1 MARSSVT
8 RYKKVRF
15 ESFLTKRVGT
25 VTEKDNE
32 EENEKIFTTL
42 TLDQESLRTS
52 LERTRTFIKVQQP
65 TPETSVPNIEK
76 RFAVK
81 NKLGEGAF
89 GLVEL
94 LEDNHIG
101 RNVAR
106 KSFKHTDQMAFLEY
120 EREVHIVGRLDH
132 PGIPMIFDV
141 GVDKEHP
148 YLLMKYVEGRTLRD
162 IIMDLARGKKA
173 THAKYPFVRRAN
185 IIKELSRVLIAA
197 HNKGIVH
204 RDIKPANIMVSD
216 NGEVY
221 LMDWGIAMD
230 ININDTEDTI
240 CGTPLYMPPEQ
251 VKGGPIKPYTD
262 TFSLGMVFYHLMTLH
277 PPRKIKPLN
286 SMLRS
291 IATEI
296 PPSPDTRYHKSQGY
310 NPSEYRSIIERAIA
324 LDPKNRY
331 QSAIEMLE
339 DLENVLNGN
348 ICGRC
353 PRTVLKGYVYKYFAF
368 VDKKAYSALGLSAIV
383 LLIIVLLLVGLGVLL
398 GSMI

>member
-1 MARSSVT
+1 MT
-8 RYKKVRF
+8 
-15 ESFLTKRVGT
+15 
-25 VTEKDNE
+25 NE
-32 EENEKIFTTL
+32 HKEEHKEEQNEDIFTTL
-42 TLDQESLRTS
+42 TLDQKNLRAT
-52 LERTRTFIKVQQP
+52 LEQTRTFIKVKQP

-106 KSFKHTDQMAFLEY
+106 KSFKHADQMAFLEY

-148 YLLMKYVEGRTLRD
+148 YLLMKYVEGRTLRE
-162 IIMDLARGKKA
+162 IIMKLARGTKEF
-173 THAKYPFVRRAN
+173 HIKYPFIRRAN
-185 IIKELSRVLIAA
+185 IIKELLRILIAS
-197 HNKGIVH
+197 HDKGIVH
-204 RDIKPANIMVSD
+204 RDIKPANIMVAD

-251 VKGGPIKPYTD
+251 VKGEPIGPYTD
-262 TFSLGMVFYHLMTLH
+262 TYSLGMVFYHLMTLH
-277 PPRKIKPLN
+277 PPRKIKPLD

-296 PPSPDTRYHKSQGY
+296 PPPPDTRYHKSQGY
-310 NPSEYRSIIERAIA
+310 NPSEYRPIIERAIS
-324 LDPKNRY
+324 LDPVNRY
-331 QSAIEMLE
+331 QSAKDMLE

-348 ICGRC
+348 ICGSC
-353 PRTVLKGYVYKYFAF
+353 PRTIIKGYVYKYFSF
-368 VDKKAYSALGLSAIV
+368 IDKRAYFALGISVIALV
-383 LLIIVLLLVGLGVLL
+383 TIVLLLIGLGVLL
-398 GSMI
+398 GSII

>member
-1 MARSSVT
+1 M
-8 RYKKVRF
+8 
-15 ESFLTKRVGT
+15 TK
-25 VTEKDNE
+25 KDNE
-32 EENEKIFTTL
+32 KYEENIFETL
-42 TLDQESLRTS
+42 TLDQDTLRAS
-52 LERTRTFIKVQQP
+52 LEKTRTFIKVQPP
-65 TPETSVPNIEK
+65 TPDTSVPNIDK

-106 KSFKHTDQMAFLEY
+106 KSFKHADQMAFLEY

-141 GVDKEHP
+141 GVDQEHP
-148 YLLMKYVEGRTLRD
+148 YLLMKYVEGQTLRE
-162 IIMDLARGKKA
+162 IIMKLAHGKEE
-173 THAKYPFVRRAN
+173 THTKYPFVRRAN
-185 IIKELSRVLIAA
+185 IIKELLRVLIAS
-197 HNKGIVH
+197 HEKGIVH
-204 RDIKPANIMVSD
+204 RDIKPANIMVAD

-251 VKGGPIKPYTD
+251 VKGGPIRPYTD

-277 PPRKIKPLN
+277 PPRKIKPLD

-291 IATEI
+291 IASEI
-296 PPSPDTRYHKSQGY
+296 PPPPDTRYHKSQGY

-324 LDPKNRY
+324 LDPERRF
-331 QSAIEMLE
+331 QSAKDMLME
-339 DLENVLNGN
+339 LENVLNGN
-348 ICGRC
+348 ICSRC
-353 PRTVLKGYVYKYFAF
+353 PRTLIKGYVYKYFAF
-368 VDKKAYSALGLSAIV
+368 IDKRSYFALGLSAIV
-383 LLIIVLLLVGLGVLL
+383 LMTLVISLVGLGMWL
-398 GSMI
+398 GSLI